1 MARHWVQLWSN
12 TNAMYP
18 NILQTAERKLHQEFP
33 NATCIPA
40 LLERAE
46 KVLQAEPLTYVKQV
60 VVNVGERYLDAAG
73 KKYGSQLLEQG
84 FTVPDNHFQQKGH
97 RMGADP
103 VRKCLL
109 VIFLF
114 TPRHVVRIRLDEEG
128 KLKREVFLYIRDIV
142 QVMCV
147 RECVLRFQHLGAE
160 HSFQVILPTYQAAVQ
175 LHEYIDWKRYFL
187 CAKQLSA

>member
-1 MARHWVQLWSN
+1 
-12 TNAMYP
+12 MYP
-18 NILQTAERKLHQEFP
+18 NILQTVERKLQQEFP

-40 LLERAE
+40 LLDHVAAALEVE
-46 KVLQAEPLTYVKQV
+46 ELNYVRHV

-84 FTVPDNHFQQKGH
+84 FAVPDNHFQQKGH

-114 TPRHVVRIRLDEEG
+114 TPRHVVRIRLDEDG

-147 RECVLRFQHLGAE
+147 RERVLRLQHRGGE
-160 HSFQVILPTYQAAVQ
+160 YSFQILLPSYRAAVQ
-175 LHEYIDWKRYFL
+175 LHEFIERRRYVLF
-187 CAKQLSA
+187 ANKARA